1 MSSYSLHSRLHET
14 EFDHLHPEQYL
25 ALMGVVADV
34 TKPDEQRAQAKED
47 LLKAHF
53 RLIAKLIRKF
63 LNEFRANGEYRNLQ
77 RIGVEDRSDLFNS
90 LAARMYAQMTD
101 MAVSAPEGDFKLS
114 SAITVR
120 VTCRLM
126 DKLRRSTAKKRKP
139 NFNDSELLDTLSQS
153 NDPLD
158 ALESLMLKEADQENR
173 AAIAALHDNI
183 AALPGNQGL
192 VWQAL
197 AYGLETGQD
206 LTITAIAKQLEISRT
221 TAQSAYQAGKQKLQA
236 RFSDEDAG
244 ATE

>member
-14 EFDHLHPEQYL
+14 EFDHLDPEQYL

-34 TKPDEQRAQAKED
+34 TKPNEERAQAKED

-101 MAVSAPEGDFKLS
+101 MAVSATEGDFKLS

-126 DKLRRSTAKKRKP
+126 DKLRRSTAKKWTA

-153 NDPLD
+153 NEPLD

-173 AAIAALHDNI
+173 AAI